1 MKYLDI
7 YQHRLS
13 RYGNDYQS
21 RLQKKREIGFEYYL
35 AKSVYQIEFDWNNET
50 ELGTFEKYKQDETK
64 TLHYLLTRVDVN
76 IPNGT
81 ILQLANKDEEKCPW
95 MVYYLENIK
104 ASGYNRYIMLRMTHF
119 ISWTARDGKTYST
132 WAYMYGQEDNMLKDE
147 LKSRS
152 RMDTLYNENLKS
164 SFFVIPTNPNIRK
177 DDYIIIGEK
186 PLQEYYRVTGYDIQ
200 SSEGVEYV
208 TVDPIYE
215 YDLTPA
221 PAQTA
226 QDEPSDF
233 YWLNQGK
240 TEVVND
246 GP

>member
-21 RLQKKREIGFEYYL
+21 RLQRKREIGFQYYL
-35 AKSVYQIEFDWNNET
+35 AKSVYRIEFDWDGET
-50 ELGTFEKYKQDETK
+50 EIGSFEKYKQDDTK
-64 TLHYLLTRVDVN
+64 TLHYLLTRVDLN
-76 IPNGT
+76 ITNGS
-81 ILQLANKDEEKCPW
+81 ILYLADKDDEPQPW
-95 MVYYLENIK
+95 MVYYLERIK
-104 ASGYNRYIMLRMTHF
+104 ASGYNRYIMLRMSHYLT
-119 ISWTARDGKTYST
+119 WTARDGKEYHS
-132 WAYMYGQEDNMLKDE
+132 WAYLYGQEDNMLKDE

-152 RMDTLYNENLKS
+152 RMDTLYTENLKL
-164 SFFVIPTNPNIRK
+164 SFFVLPVNPMIRK
-177 DDYIIIGEK
+177 DDYLIVGEK

-208 TVDPIYE
+208 SIDPVYE
-215 YDLTPA
+215 FDLTPP

-226 QDEPSDF
+226 QDEPEDF

-240 TEVVND
+240 TEVIDN